1 MHLTVECPVSLISVL
16 NCVRKM
22 NSAKNLIK
30 SAWNGRK
37 VCCKFDKQVIIVR
50 RNV

>member
-1 MHLTVECPVSLISVL
+1 MHLTVECPVSLISV

-22 NSAKNLIK
+22 NSPQNLIK
-30 SAWNGRK
+30 SAWNERK
-37 VCCKFDKQVIIVR
+37 VCSKFDKQVIIVS